1 MTMEVLAAEFP
12 DIFQH
17 FIEIVP
23 DPNKPDQHIYVNEE
37 DSNPSV
43 SWKNGNID
51 VIVSSENVIFSS
63 ETETEQDTQT
73 TSVFTSGATVAVR
86 SPEGDRSPLTPS
98 QSDIVEDSRRSHN
111 IMMDHDYDGQ
121 NIVVKDSNRNMTK
134 YFTPSPGTFVNT
146 PSHGV
151 IENPVQ
157 LSTSGGESIGRVSI
171 LRASVDEE
179 VSVHL
184 EKSHNDVT
192 TSFADLDEILQDL
205 SMISHDFNSNIQ
217 MLLDTEK
224 SGFGCSWSS
233 SKGSNCVHGQTCPF
247 TTKILD
253 LDQVPNSIFTDQVS
267 KPPQRIHNVVVLKQ
281 TPHGLV
287 KVPESMIP
295 QHQLHKFRGLHNPRS
310 QDISTAGP
318 YNR

>member
-111 IMMDHDYDGQ
+111 IMMDHD
-121 NIVVKDSNRNMTK
+121 
-134 YFTPSPGTFVNT
+134 
-146 PSHGV
+146 
-151 IENPVQ
+151 
-157 LSTSGGESIGRVSI
+157 
-171 LRASVDEE
+171 
-179 VSVHL
+179 
-184 EKSHNDVT
+184 
-192 TSFADLDEILQDL
+192 
-205 SMISHDFNSNIQ
+205 
-217 MLLDTEK
+217 
-224 SGFGCSWSS
+224 
-233 SKGSNCVHGQTCPF
+233 
-247 TTKILD
+247 
-253 LDQVPNSIFTDQVS
+253 
-267 KPPQRIHNVVVLKQ
+267 
-281 TPHGLV
+281 
-287 KVPESMIP
+287 
-295 QHQLHKFRGLHNPRS
+295 
-310 QDISTAGP
+310 
-318 YNR
+318 